1 MTRWGIYWIATLAFA
16 LWAFQSHHTTLMTVA
31 LVVAALVMVVG
42 IKDARDRLS

>member
-16 LWAFQSHHTTLMTVA
+16 LWAFQAHHRTLMTVA

-42 IKDARDRLS
+42 TKDAKDRL